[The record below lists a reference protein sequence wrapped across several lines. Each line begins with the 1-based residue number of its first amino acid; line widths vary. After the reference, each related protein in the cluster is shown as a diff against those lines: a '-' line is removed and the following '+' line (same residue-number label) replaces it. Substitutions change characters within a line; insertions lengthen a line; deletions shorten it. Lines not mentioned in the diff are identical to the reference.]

1 MNQLAMSGKSQ
12 GLGPHGASS
21 LLTSPHG
28 LRRSHDQPAMRAV
41 PVCQHYWYTPCLLI
55 CSFYRS
61 CCALYLSKN
70 QTFRLDSTD
79 DLARA
84 TFSLKIRPLLFVRW
98 RNELTLH
105 HGENVRQWQWGFC
118 WYVAGCTAQQGM
130 PCSCQAPLPDPV
142 LVGVWGCQETDPGSS
157 NFHWFWSTVKSVLG
171 V

>member
-1 MNQLAMSGKSQ
+1 MAMNQLTMSEKSQ

-70 QTFRLDSTD
+70 QTSSPDGTG

-84 TFSLKIRPLLFVRW
+84 TFSLKIRPLLFLRW
-98 RNELTLH
+98 RIELTLINS
-105 HGENVRQWQWGFC
+105 ENVRQWRWGFKTVLLIC
-118 WYVAGCTAQQGM
+118 GRLHSTAGHAMLLPGAATW
-130 PCSCQAPLPDPV
+130 PCISRCVRVPGNRPWVKQLS
-142 LVGVWGCQETDPGSS
+142 LV
-157 NFHWFWSTVKSVLG
+157 
-171 V
+171 